1 MKTGDLVK
9 IRCDARDA
17 YDPADDRLDKVGVL
31 TEDVGKGH
39 MAWVIWPPRPH
50 EATMDYPPDLEVISE
65 AG

>member
-17 YDPADDRLDKVGVL
+17 YVPDDDRLDKVGVVVS
-31 TEDVGKGH
+31 DVKRGH